1 MQNTKCKRP
10 TFYAYLAKMK
20 NVVKEDSSTGLKCRL
35 TQPNKNEHLQFPQI
49 KNISDSVLRGDL
61 NRAIKNLNI
70 EHVDLG
76 LFGLGRIFEAEL
88 KSFLQKAREKKV
100 FTVTTADLEKLAS
113 MIDCVERNKII
124 SEKHVLTFLR
134 QDRNERAHGKIPSSE
149 ERERLLQDAPH
160 SAGLFIQYISIL
172 NKKKQELS

>member
-1 MQNTKCKRP
+1 
-10 TFYAYLAKMK
+10 MK
-20 NVVKEDSSTGLKCRL
+20 NVVKVGSKKVLKCRL
-35 TQPNKNEHLQFPQI
+35 TQSNSKEHLHLQFPQI
-49 KNISDSVLRGDL
+49 ANINDNVLRNDL

-88 KSFLQKAREKKV
+88 KSFLQLARDKKA
-100 FTVTTADLEKLAS
+100 FTVTSADLEKLAS
-113 MIDCVERNKII
+113 MIDCLERNKII

-149 ERERLLQDAPH
+149 ERERLSQDAPH

-172 NKKKQELS
+172 NKKKQELT